1 MSEVPIL
8 PDEMMKTELQSVEG
22 FYPLSS
28 SFFLLGVEVDLR
40 RSRLSSVWL
49 GQVQDNGPWALSAT
63 VASLSKGKSRLPG
76 PSGLS
81 ATSATHTDRSTRP
94 NTLLC
99 PEEHGGA
106 RRFCARPQSWSTPF
120 PLQQSLM
127 PSSEMWKGVSRKQ
140 AESSNWAEAWQSWG
154 DSIQKAEWSF
164 SSEQCGLHVVFC
176 ATPPPKFVCWNP
188 NPLCDDIQSWCL
200 GGD

>member
-106 RRFCARPQSWSTPF
+106 RRFCVRAAVLVNPF
-120 PLQQSLM
+120 PFAAVAHAKQWDVKRCEQ
-127 PSSEMWKGVSRKQ
+127 ETGRKQ
-140 AESSNWAEAWQSWG
+140 QLSR
-154 DSIQKAEWSF
+154 
-164 SSEQCGLHVVFC
+164 GLTVLGRQHSKSRVKFLKRAVWTTRC
-176 ATPPPKFVCWNP
+176 VLRHPPTQICMLKP
-188 NPLCDDIQSWCL
+188 
-200 GGD
+200 

>member
-106 RRFCARPQSWSTPF
+106 RRFCVRAAVLVNPF
-120 PLQQSLM
+120 PFAA
-127 PSSEMWKGVSRKQ
+127 VAHAKQ
-140 AESSNWAEAWQSWG
+140 
-154 DSIQKAEWSF
+154 
-164 SSEQCGLHVVFC
+164 
-176 ATPPPKFVCWNP
+176 
-188 NPLCDDIQSWCL
+188 
-200 GGD
+200 

>member
-22 FYPLSS
+22 FYPLSP

-106 RRFCARPQSWSTPF
+106 RRFCVRAAVLVNPF
-120 PLQQSLM
+120 PFAA
-127 PSSEMWKGVSRKQ
+127 VAHAKQ
-140 AESSNWAEAWQSWG
+140 
-154 DSIQKAEWSF
+154 
-164 SSEQCGLHVVFC
+164 
-176 ATPPPKFVCWNP
+176 
-188 NPLCDDIQSWCL
+188 
-200 GGD
+200 